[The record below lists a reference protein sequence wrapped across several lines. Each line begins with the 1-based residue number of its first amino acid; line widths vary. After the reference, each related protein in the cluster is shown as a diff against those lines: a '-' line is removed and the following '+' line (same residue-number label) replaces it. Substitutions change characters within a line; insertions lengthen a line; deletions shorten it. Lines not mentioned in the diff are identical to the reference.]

1 MKKGSTQILHVENSK
16 NFVKIHSGE
25 CLRMAVSPQCAKCPG
40 AYCLSV
46 ALEEI
51 NEEVLPEYCPM
62 KTSQELVNSVVEK
75 YARDNVKK
83 IYIPA
88 SITEKEAYETIRG
101 VRMAVRPR
109 IKELIEFG
117 KLIRAN
123 KIGIAF
129 CAGMR
134 DEAARITAFLEKQ
147 GFAVAS
153 VLCKCGGID
162 KTRLHVAK
170 EYKIGDPSKFEAGCN
185 PVLQAE
191 LLNKAGTHLNVIVGL
206 CLGHDIL
213 FTMNSKAPVTTL
225 IVKDRLLGHNPVI
238 ALFSNYHKRIV
249 EFQKRT

>member
-1 MKKGSTQILHVENSK
+1 MRN
-16 NFVKIHSGE
+16 GE
-25 CLRMAVSPQCAKCPG
+25 RMEMTVFPKCAKCPG
-40 AYCLSV
+40 AYCGS
-46 ALEEI
+46 APIEGI
-51 NEEVLPEYCPM
+51 DRDILPEYCPM
-62 KTSQELVNSVVEK
+62 KTSEEAIKSVIER
-75 YARDNVKK
+75 YEPDDVKR
-83 IYIPA
+83 IYVPA
-88 SITEKEAYETIRG
+88 TITEKEAYESIRG

-117 KLIRAN
+117 KLIHAQ
-123 KIGIAF
+123 KMGVAF

-134 DEAARITAFLEKQ
+134 DEAARIVGFLEKN

-170 EYKIGDPSKFEAGCN
+170 EYKIVDPLKFEAGCN

-191 LLNKAGTHLNVIVGL
+191 LLNRAETDINVIVGL
-206 CLGHDIL
+206 CLGHDML

-238 ALFSNYHKRIV
+238 ALYSNYHRSIL
-249 EFQKRT
+249 ESQKRT

>member
-1 MKKGSTQILHVENSK
+1 
-16 NFVKIHSGE
+16 
-25 CLRMAVSPQCAKCPG
+25 MAVYPQCVRCPG
-40 AYCLSV
+40 AYCQS
-46 ALEEI
+46 APMKKIKKEA
-51 NEEVLPEYCPM
+51 LPEYCPM
-62 KTSQELVNSVVEK
+62 KTSGEVIKSIVKK
-75 YARDNVKK
+75 YGRDDVKK

-88 SITEKEAYETIRG
+88 TITEKEAYETIRG

-117 KLIRAN
+117 KLINAK
-123 KIGIAF
+123 KIGLAF

-134 DEAARITAFLEKQ
+134 DEAARIADFLEKN

-162 KTRLHVAK
+162 KTRLHITK
-170 EYKIGDPSKFEAGCN
+170 EYKIGNPSKFEAGCN

-191 LLNKAGTHLNVIVGL
+191 LLNKAETDINVIVGL

-238 ALFSNYHKRIV
+238 ALYSNYHKSIV
-249 EFQKRT
+249 ESQKRT